1 MIKGVGSEA
10 ESLGLQPEV
19 PGLGRLGGTQESPWT
34 GMEHRPRA
42 EETLRGDPELV
53 CGNGGGRGRAWR
65 GASLLAPSL
74 HPSRTKC
81 QYTQ

>member
-1 MIKGVGSEA
+1 MGH
-10 ESLGLQPEV
+10 Q
-19 PGLGRLGGTQESPWT
+19 
-34 GMEHRPRA
+34 PRA

-53 CGNGGGRGRAWR
+53 CGGGGGMGRAWR

-81 QYTQ
+81 QYTDHLLEQG